1 MHETD
6 WQIYKG
12 LHNLQRGYDAMLNVR
27 QTAGNRYNMAKATL
41 DAEWQAELQ
50 PVIEDLYWHPLRNG
64 IDATPDDEGE
74 LRAWLEDRY
83 RDAAIVLILLLLLR
97 RYQVRAYN
105 LGGQTGLDM
114 LSVDGTFN
122 LTDPDILAQLDAHAE
137 SLTTVGGDI
146 SLINTTIDDLVIQIP
161 KAKQNEGSAALY
173 IAAFI
178 AMRSAQRT
186 ETIERTERP
195 FQVGNALDEVFVRNG
210 VQLVMYDVNGVG
222 CVKICAPL
230 HGTTWPAG
238 GAPQQYLVPR
248 HPRCDCIHS
257 PVLYDGQAVGYPPVT
272 VSAPGLQPWVPQPSI
287 WMGGLIA

>member
-6 WQIYKG
+6 QQVLKG
-12 LHNLQRGYDAMLNVR
+12 LHSLQRGYDALLNLR
-27 QTAGNRYNMAKATL
+27 QTAGDRYNTAKAVI
-41 DAEWQAELQ
+41 DAEWQADMQ

-64 IDATPDDEGE
+64 IDSTPDDEGE
-74 LRAWLEDRY
+74 LRTWLEDRY

-114 LSVDGTFN
+114 LSLDGTFN
-122 LTDPDILAQLDAHAE
+122 LTDPDILARLDAHAGA
-137 SLTTVGGDI
+137 LTTVGGDI

-178 AMRSAQRT
+178 ALRASQRT

-230 HGTTWPAG
+230 HGATWPAG
-238 GAPQQYLVPR
+238 GAPRQYLVPR